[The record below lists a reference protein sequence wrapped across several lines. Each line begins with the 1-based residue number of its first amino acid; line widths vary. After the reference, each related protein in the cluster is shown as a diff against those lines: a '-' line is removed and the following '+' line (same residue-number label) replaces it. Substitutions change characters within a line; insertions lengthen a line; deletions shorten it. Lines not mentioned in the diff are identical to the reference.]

1 MPKTE
6 VSRARVAIN
15 KINKE
20 IAKIPKY
27 KGFHKNAPKPNEV
40 AMPTSH
46 NFIEATSNAI
56 TAARRGIR
64 MLRGR
69 EGEQSLLNRRKK
81 LQDAMEE
88 AIELKETVFMRDPE
102 SMKNASGFEKMTG
115 ETRAAFLARRKKE
128 RSSK

>member
-1 MPKTE
+1 MKTE
-6 VSRARVAIN
+6 VSRARAAIR

-27 KGFHKNAPKPNEV
+27 KGFHKNAPKPDEV
-40 AMPTSH
+40 AMPTAH
-46 NFIEATSNAI
+46 NFAEATSNAI

-64 MLRGR
+64 MLRGK

-88 AIELKETVFMRDPE
+88 AVELKKTIFMRDPK
-102 SMKNASGFEKMTG
+102 SMSKASGFEKMTS
-115 ETRAAFLARRKKE
+115 ETRAEFLARRKKE
-128 RSSK
+128 RSRK

>member
-6 VSRARVAIN
+6 VSRARIAIK

-27 KGFHKNAPKPNEV
+27 KGFDKTGKPV
-40 AMPTSH
+40 RPDQVRMPTAS

-88 AIELKETVFMRDPE
+88 AIELKKTVFMNDPE
-102 SMKNASGFEKMTG
+102 SMKNASGFEQMTS
-115 ETRAAFLARRKKE
+115 ETRAAFLKRRKRE
-128 RSSK
+128 R